1 MSNTSEVARPAP
13 MEGKGAYNRSSRV
26 QAAGLLPAVGLL
38 EDAARTVALPP
49 APLPIVI
56 ADYGSSEGHNSMV
69 PISAAIRALRDRV
82 RPERAICV
90 VHTDL
95 PDNDFSALFQALSSD
110 SDSYLAGDAAVF
122 ASAVGRSFY
131 EQLLPAETVVLG
143 WSSWALQW
151 LSRIP
156 ATIPDH
162 IQIAY
167 SRDTTARAAFS
178 RQAAEDWRA
187 FLMARNVEMR
197 QDARLVM
204 LTMALDENGAFG
216 YLPLLQA
223 IIDTLANMA
232 EGGLITIDEVQQMA
246 IPTVGRSR
254 TDLSAPFEETGRV
267 ADLSIENLEVFT
279 AEDRIWNEYD
289 RNQNAQLFGA
299 QWAKFSRASV
309 FPTLAAA
316 LAGGQADPRR
326 ASFFDRLEAGVAARL
341 AAAPQ
346 KMVIPLAM
354 LVLRKGGP

>member
-1 MSNTSEVARPAP
+1 MIDRPAP

-26 QAAGLLPAVGLL
+26 QAAGLLPAVALF
-38 EDAARTVALPP
+38 EEAARTVALAPT
-49 APLPIVI
+49 PLPIVI

-82 RPERAICV
+82 SPERAICV

-110 SDSYLAGDAAVF
+110 PDSYLAGDPAVF

-131 EQLLPAETVVLG
+131 EQLLPRDRVMLG
-143 WSSWALQW
+143 WSSWAVQW
-151 LSRIP
+151 LSRTP
-156 ATIPDH
+156 AIIPDH
-162 IQIAY
+162 IQVAY
-167 SRDTTARAAFS
+167 SHDAAARVAFN
-178 RQAAEDWRA
+178 RQAAEDWRT
-187 FLMARNVEMR
+187 FLTARSLEMR
-197 QDARLVM
+197 QDARLVV

-216 YLPLLQA
+216 YQPLLQA
-223 IIDTLANMA
+223 MVDTLATLTD
-232 EGGLITIDEVQQMA
+232 EGLIRTEEVYHMA

-254 TDLSAPFEETGRV
+254 AELSAPFEETGRV
-267 ADLSIENLEVFT
+267 ADLSIEHLDVFAT
-279 AEDRIWNEYD
+279 EDRIWTEYEQRHD
-289 RNQNAQLFGA
+289 AQVFGE

-316 LAGGQADPRR
+316 LTGGEADPRR
-326 ASFFDRLEAGVAARL
+326 AKFFDRLEAGVAARL

-354 LVLRKGGP
+354 LMLRKGS